1 MISGCRETSW
11 HVAFGV
17 PQQRGSRGTGGC
29 RMSTRHTHAYAAIPP
44 TETFVTLL
52 RADSS
57 PDRDSGY
64 GKYAVWF
71 FRALLLIPFVLMGP
85 EIVSAIL
92 GRPGSVANISASVA
106 DVLGTSTFLIF
117 IMMLAVTPIHTTTGW
132 RWHVILRRDYGI
144 AMFATAATDITL
156 AATTTGDTF
165 PGTVLTRVGGHT
177 FLFAGT
183 LSTLLLVPLVV
194 TANRRAQNWLG
205 QHWKSVQRLTY
216 VVWATILLH
225 LFLLF
230 GLTTIFLDA
239 VAVSVPLAI
248 LRIPRVRQSWT
259 AAMHNGT
266 HQSTRMV
273 AAVALIGIFAVGYV
287 PLVQEL
293 AVKGSAAFVQNPVR
307 D

>member
-1 MISGCRETSW
+1 MIGNQASAYTTT
-11 HVAFGV
+11 
-17 PQQRGSRGTGGC
+17 PQPDVGDQRR
-29 RMSTRHTHAYAAIPP
+29 
-44 TETFVTLL
+44 TFKTTAL
-52 RADSS
+52 
-57 PDRDSGY
+57 
-64 GKYAVWF
+64 WF
-71 FRALLLIPFVLMGP
+71 FRGLLLIPFVLMGP

-92 GRPGSVANISASVA
+92 GRPGAVANISASVA

-117 IMMLAVTPIHTTTGW
+117 IAMLAVTPIHTVTGW
-132 RWHVILRRDYGI
+132 RWHIVLRRDYGI

-183 LSTLLLVPLVV
+183 LSTLLLIPLVV

-205 QHWKSVQRLTY
+205 RHWKSVQRLTY

-230 GLTTIFLDA
+230 GPTTIFLYA
-239 VAVSVPLAI
+239 IAVSAPLTFLRVPLVRRWWDATRRAGTARAVRTIVAI
-248 LRIPRVRQSWT
+248 VL
-259 AAMHNGT
+259 
-266 HQSTRMV
+266 
-273 AAVALIGIFAVGYV
+273 LGIFAAGYA
-287 PLVQEL
+287 PLAREL
-293 AVKGSAAFVQNPVR
+293 AEKGGAAFVQQAHR